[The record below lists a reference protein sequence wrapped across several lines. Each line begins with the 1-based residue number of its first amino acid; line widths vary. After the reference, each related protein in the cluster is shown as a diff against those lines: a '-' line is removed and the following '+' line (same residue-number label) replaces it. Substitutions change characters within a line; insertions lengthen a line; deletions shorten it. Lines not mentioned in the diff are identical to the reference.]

1 VEKKQKKTVVQ
12 KQIMWNSLYPTT
24 VESSTKSRSTLDL
37 KISNYSK
44 CPQLLHTIFNGPEG
58 SGKYFQAC
66 KLLSLHFGIP
76 LTSLY
81 KKRKFTYE
89 DNEKEYFYLQSSF
102 HFEIDVTFY
111 NDEQQEIIIEIIMEL
126 SKSKNVSNNRY
137 QIIFLK
143 NADYLDLST
152 QHQLRKLMES
162 FYSSC
167 RIFFFTHNVS
177 CIDDTIQSRSVL
189 ITIPSPDETFVK
201 DTLDGLKEKLLKEKK
216 EKDQVTMDVMKK
228 YMKENKSNLHSII
241 LNYQFDTSQTMVD
254 SSSLDETKP
263 CQTYILDKYVTDF
276 MDIIQES
283 KSKHNPTTLA
293 SSLRQLIRDCLVT
306 CLPVDT
312 LVRLIIHRIV
322 SSESDISKI
331 ERVVALCCEALFK
344 REQGYKDDFY
354 LEYLFAG
361 IVLTLQD
368 GTF

>member
-1 VEKKQKKTVVQ
+1 
-12 KQIMWNSLYPTT
+12 MWNSLYPTS
-24 VESSTKSRSTLDL
+24 VDSSTKSTSSIDL
-37 KISNYSK
+37 KITNYSK

-76 LTSLY
+76 LSSLY

-137 QIIFLK
+137 QIIYLK

-167 RIFFFTHNVS
+167 RIFFFTHNIS

-201 DTLDGLKEKLLKEKK
+201 NTLEALTEKQLKEKK
-216 EKDQVTMDVMKK
+216 EKPISMDDVKL

-241 LNYQFDTSQTMVD
+241 LHYQFDVSRTLVD
-254 SSSLDETKP
+254 SSSDAEIGEAKP
-263 CQTYILDKYVTDF
+263 CQTYILDKFVSEF
-276 MDIIQES
+276 MGIIQES
-283 KSKHNPTTLA
+283 RSKHNPTSLA

-322 SSESDISKI
+322 STEKDVLKV
-331 ERVVALCCEALFK
+331 EKVVSRCCEALFK
-344 REQGYKDDFY
+344 REQGYEDDFY
-354 LEYLFAG
+354 LEFLFAS
-361 IVLTLQD
+361 IVLVLQEE
-368 GTF
+368 GL

>member
-1 VEKKQKKTVVQ
+1 
-12 KQIMWNSLYPTT
+12 MWNSQYPLSIET
-24 VESSTKSRSTLDL
+24 STKSTSASIDD
-37 KISNYSK
+37 KITNYSK

-66 KLLSLHFGIP
+66 KLLSLHFRIP

-81 KKRKFTYE
+81 KKRKFSYE

-111 NDEQQEIIIEIIMEL
+111 NNEQQEIIIEIIMEL

-137 QIIFLK
+137 QVIFLK

-167 RIFFFTHNVS
+167 RIFFFTHNIS

-189 ITIPSPDETFVK
+189 ITIPSPSETFVK
-201 DTLDGLKEKLLKEKK
+201 ETLDAVRERQLKEKK
-216 EKDQVTMDVMKK
+216 ATQLVPIEKVKL
-228 YMKENKSNLHSII
+228 YMVENKCNLHSMI
-241 LNYQFDTSQTMVD
+241 LNYQFDTSQTFA
-254 SSSLDETKP
+254 ETGETDVVP
-263 CQTYILDKYVTDF
+263 NQSFILDKYVSEF
-276 MDIIQES
+276 MSIIEES
-283 KSKHNPTTLA
+283 KAKHNPMTLA
-293 SSLRQLIRDCLVT
+293 TSLRQLIRDCLVT

-312 LVRLIIHRIV
+312 V
-322 SSESDISKI
+322 ISKVVRHI
-331 ERVVALCCEALFK
+331 VVTERDVSKIGKVMTLCCEALFH

-354 LEYLFAG
+354 LEYLFVS
-361 IVLTLQD
+361 IVLVLQD
-368 GTF
+368 GCQKK

>member
-1 VEKKQKKTVVQ
+1 
-12 KQIMWNSLYPTT
+12 MWNSLYPIC
-24 VESSTKSRSTLDL
+24 VNSSSKSTSSLDL
-37 KISNYSK
+37 KITNYSK

-66 KLLSLHFGIP
+66 KLLSLHFNIP

-143 NADYLDLST
+143 NADYLDLSI

-167 RIFFFTHNVS
+167 RIFFFTHNIS

-189 ITIPSPDETFVK
+189 ITIPSPSESFVK
-201 DTLDGLKEKLLKEKK
+201 ETLTLLKDRVKLK
-216 EKDQVTMDVMKK
+216 TNPTEKDCIFSPSQ
-228 YMKENKSNLHSII
+228 YMKANKCNLHSII
-241 LNYQFDTSQTMVD
+241 LNYQFDVSQLELSTIRGD
-254 SSSLDETKP
+254 NPEINEQERNSQSF
-263 CQTYILDKYVTDF
+263 ILDKYVSNF
-276 MDIIQES
+276 MSILQES
-283 KSKHNPTTLA
+283 KLKHNPITLA

-306 CLPVDT
+306 CLPVDA
-312 LVRLIIHRIV
+312 IISIIISRMV
-322 SSESDISKI
+322 STEKDTSKI
-331 ERVVALCCEALFK
+331 EKIVALTCEALFK
-344 REQGYKDDFY
+344 REQGFKDDFY
-354 LEYLFAG
+354 LEYLFAS
-361 IVLTLQD
+361 IVLVLQD
-368 GTF
+368 GM